1 MATLTIIPD
10 QRIVTKP
17 TTFDYEMKTRT
28 DTPNQKL
35 KQVNTFDKRQ
45 ENFIPF

>member
-1 MATLTIIPD
+1 MATLTIIPN
-10 QRIVTKP
+10 QRAITKP
-17 TTFDYEMKTRT
+17 TTFYYEMKTGT

-35 KQVNTFDKRQ
+35 KQVNTFDKRR

>member
-1 MATLTIIPD
+1 MATLTIIPNK
-10 QRIVTKP
+10 RAITKP

-28 DTPNQKL
+28 DMHNQKL